1 MTFNK
6 LASEIAKMEGK
17 KHQASVGD
25 VREILALLSEKL
37 AGRDAASIIKMLIMN
52 GEKRLVRRSKL
63 RG

>member
-25 VREILALLSEKL
+25 IREILALLSERL
-37 AGRDAASIIKMLIMN
+37 AGRDAASIIKMLIVN

>member
-25 VREILALLSEKL
+25 VREILALLSERL
-37 AGRDAASIIKMLIMN
+37 AGRDAASIIKMLIVN